1 MKIKW
6 RVDPAPTGK
15 WRSFT
20 KRGWPMAETTDKGE
34 PVFRL
39 DCADVP
45 RLVREG
51 KHAEIE
57 ILVRCGRQ
65 ALDGLGWQW
74 KRLVKRAATLDEAKA
89 IVARFIEQNPNH
101 DYGL

>member
-6 RVDPAPTGK
+6 RVAAAPTGRY
-15 WRSFT
+15 RSFD
-20 KRGWPMAETTDKGE
+20 KRGWPMAETADKGE

-39 DCADVP
+39 DCADAYVP

-57 ILVRCGRQ
+57 IRVRCGRKET
-65 ALDGLGWQW
+65 DGWQW

-89 IVARFIEQNPNH
+89 IVAPVYRAEP
-101 DYGL
+101 